1 MSIKRDILWRIY
13 FSYAFMVVLGIG
25 ILVQATRVQTVR
37 GSYYRELADSLTTSY
52 REIDAIRGNI
62 YAADGS
68 LLATSVPIY
77 DIRMDLKADGLKKDI
92 FEEKI
97 DSLGDGLS
105 RIFGDASGREYTRR
119 LREARRAGKRNYLI
133 KRNIDYQQLQAV
145 KELPIFN
152 LGRYKGGLVVEQ
164 KSKREMPFRH
174 LAKRTIGYAIN
185 GVAPVGLE
193 GAYDKTLAGEHGK
206 RLMQKIAGG
215 VWMPINEGE
224 EIAPMNGHDI
234 ITTLDINIQDVAEAA
249 LLRTLENNAADH
261 GCVVVM
267 EVATGQIKAIA
278 NLGRDSE
285 AGAYYEKYNYAVG
298 ESMEPG
304 STFKLASLMVGLE
317 RGDFTLNDSVD
328 IERGKVKFFD
338 RQMKDSEEH
347 DHRNMSVTDLFAIS
361 SNVGVS
367 KLIQQHYGKQPKVFV
382 DGLKKLGLG
391 SSIGLE
397 ITGEGKPLIKDPQ
410 GKGWS
415 GVTLPWMS
423 VGYETRFT
431 PLQLLMFYNAVA
443 NNGVMMKPYLVS
455 EIRNFG
461 KVEQKFTPMVVK
473 DQIASKTTIAAA
485 RTMLEAVVENGT
497 GKNLKSDQYTAAGK
511 TGTAQVANDRFG
523 YKESMRYR
531 ASFAGYFPAD
541 NPKYSCI
548 VVIVNPKKGLYYG
561 SYVAGPVF
569 KEIADKV
576 YASII
581 NPALEEE
588 KKESAPRYLVLKNG
602 AHEPTLEVLK
612 LLDAD
617 YRELDQDAEWV
628 SAESDSTRVT
638 ISALT
643 VNRQKVPK
651 VTGMGLQD
659 AMYLLENAGL
669 RVVPV
674 GKGKVK
680 RQSIPAGSTARKNQQ
695 IVIELS

>member
-317 RGDFTLNDSVD
+317 RGDFTLNDSID

-391 SSIGLE
+391 SPIGLE

>member
-13 FSYAFMVVLGIG
+13 FSYAFMVLLGIG

-285 AGAYYEKYNYAVG
+285 EGAYYEKYNYAVG

-328 IERGKVKFFD
+328 IEKGKVKFFD

-391 SSIGLE
+391 SPIGLE

-485 RTMLEAVVENGT
+485 RTMLEAVVANGT

-588 KKESAPRYLVLKNG
+588 QKESTPRYLVLKSG

-628 SAESDSTRVT
+628 SAEADSTRVT
-638 ISALT
+638 LSALT

-659 AMYLLENAGL
+659 AIYLLENAGL

>member
-285 AGAYYEKYNYAVG
+285 EGAYYEKYNYAVG

-317 RGDFTLNDSVD
+317 RGDFTLNDSID
-328 IERGKVKFFD
+328 IEKGKVKFFD

-628 SAESDSTRVT
+628 SAEADSTRVT

>member
-13 FSYAFMVVLGIG
+13 FSYAFMVLLGIG

-285 AGAYYEKYNYAVG
+285 EGAYYEKYNYAVG

-328 IERGKVKFFD
+328 IEKGKVKFFD

-391 SSIGLE
+391 SPIGLE

-485 RTMLEAVVENGT
+485 RTMLEAVVANGT

-588 KKESAPRYLVLKNG
+588 QKESAPRYLVLKNG

-628 SAESDSTRVT
+628 SAEADSTRVT
-638 ISALT
+638 LSALT

>member
-13 FSYAFMVVLGIG
+13 FSYAFMVLLGIG

-285 AGAYYEKYNYAVG
+285 EGAYYEKYNYAVG

-317 RGDFTLNDSVD
+317 RGDFTLNDSID
-328 IERGKVKFFD
+328 IEKGKVKFFD

-391 SSIGLE
+391 SPIGLE

-485 RTMLEAVVENGT
+485 RTMLEAVVANGT

-588 KKESAPRYLVLKNG
+588 QKESAPRYLVLKNG

-628 SAESDSTRVT
+628 SAEADSTRVT
-638 ISALT
+638 LSALT

>member
-13 FSYAFMVVLGIG
+13 FSYAFMVLLGIG

-285 AGAYYEKYNYAVG
+285 EGAYYEKYNYAVG

-328 IERGKVKFFD
+328 IEKGKVKFFD

-391 SSIGLE
+391 SPIGLE

-485 RTMLEAVVENGT
+485 RTMLEAVVAYGT

-588 KKESAPRYLVLKNG
+588 QKESTPRYLVLKNG

-628 SAESDSTRVT
+628 SAEADSTRVT
-638 ISALT
+638 LSALT

>member
-391 SSIGLE
+391 SPIGLE

>member
-628 SAESDSTRVT
+628 SAEADSTRVT

-680 RQSIPAGSTARKNQQ
+680 RQSIPAGSTAHKNQQ

>member
-680 RQSIPAGSTARKNQQ
+680 RQSIPAGSIARKNQQ

>member
-133 KRNIDYQQLQAV
+133 KRHIDYQQLQAV

-317 RGDFTLNDSVD
+317 RGDFTLNDSID

-391 SSIGLE
+391 SPIGLE

-473 DQIASKTTIAAA
+473 DQIASKTTITAA

>member
-628 SAESDSTRVT
+628 SAEADSTRVT

>member
-391 SSIGLE
+391 SPIGLE

-628 SAESDSTRVT
+628 SAEADSTRVT

-643 VNRQKVPK
+643 VIRQKVPK

-680 RQSIPAGSTARKNQQ
+680 RQSIPAGTTARKNQQ

>member
-133 KRNIDYQQLQAV
+133 KRHIDYQQLQAV

-317 RGDFTLNDSVD
+317 RGDFTLNDSID

-391 SSIGLE
+391 SPIGLE